1 MNTYNEYS
9 EYIERYIEEKDVMRM
24 QSYISMYYCDLYN
37 DLCHERKK
45 QTSDEDDYL
54 YRIGVNDDNY
64 IS

>member
-9 EYIERYIEEKDVMRM
+9 DYIERYREENRKRI
-24 QSYISMYYCDLYN
+24 QSYISMYYRDLYD
-37 DLCHERKK
+37 DLYHERKK
-45 QTSDEDDYL
+45 QTSNEDDYL

>member
-9 EYIERYIEEKDVMRM
+9 EYIERYIEEKNVMRM
-24 QSYISMYYCDLYN
+24 KSYISMYYRDLYD
-37 DLCHERKK
+37 DLYHERKK
-45 QTSDEDDYL
+45 QTSNEDDYL

>member
-9 EYIERYIEEKDVMRM
+9 DYIERYREENIMRM
-24 QSYISMYYCDLYN
+24 ESYISMYYRDLYD

-45 QTSDEDDYL
+45 QTSNEDDYL